1 MSAHPL
7 ALIAGQSDGIDPEQ
21 RDQIDDHMASC
32 DSCRTYARAIERVDR
47 LITSPEPSL
56 ALPPRAAH
64 ERPRGRATT
73 VLATIAA
80 AALLVI
86 VASVVR
92 QSFQQTAAARP
103 AWADMVAQGND
114 ACDLVPAGRTVY
126 VKELPRAFAAGALF
140 PTVPRASP
148 PFGFD
153 GECVYGY
160 HDGWF
165 DFRLLMYAEPTAR
178 GEAIAVWRE
187 LLRDQDCSPGLGCSP
202 VTLRSW
208 STSEKASPG
217 GVAAV
222 RWTTTGVRAG
232 HQWSIT
238 GVWAESYFFVVTAA
252 TTDRASQFA
261 DAVLDQLR
269 QRPWPPDAWRSNPC
283 ILMDRAAAQGGLSAG
298 SGAQPTDLLRYGSTS
313 TIFQSNVCSYGW
325 QYWQPVPNPDWW
337 QAPNLFLRTGTTMP
351 GDVQRLL
358 LARPL
363 DLPGAAIPQL
373 ERIDE
378 WTLVDDGVWLSHS
391 ATPDDRRW
399 SAVAVLSGSQ
409 FFIVTFDSDDKAI
422 RLARAIAAVLKR

>member
-1 MSAHPL
+1 MTAHPL
-7 ALIAGQSDGIDPEQ
+7 ALIAGRSDGIDPEQ
-21 RDQIDDHMASC
+21 REQIEDHIASC
-32 DSCRTYARAIERVDR
+32 DTCRTYARAIERVDR

-56 ALPPRAAH
+56 ALPPRAAA
-64 ERPRGRATT
+64 EGRRSNAAT

-80 AALLVI
+80 SFVFVVVVVAL
-86 VASVVR
+86 R
-92 QSFQQTAAARP
+92 QSFQQTAARP

-126 VKELPRAFAAGALF
+126 VKELPRGFAAGALF
-140 PTVPRASP
+140 PTVPPASP

-165 DFRLLMYAEPTAR
+165 AFRLLMYAEPTAR
-178 GEAIAVWRE
+178 GEAVSVWRE
-187 LLRDQDCSPGLGCSP
+187 LLRDQDCSPGLGCP
-202 VTLRSW
+202 PATLRSW

-222 RWTTTGVRAG
+222 RWTTTGVTAG
-232 HQWSIT
+232 HQWSTT
-238 GVWAESYFFVVTAA
+238 GVWAESYFFVVTAE

-261 DAVLDQLR
+261 DAVLDELKK
-269 QRPWPPDAWRSNPC
+269 RPWPADAWRSNPC
-283 ILMDRAAAQGGLSAG
+283 LVIERVAAQGGLSSA
-298 SGAQPTDLLRYGSTS
+298 SGAQPTELLRYGSTS
-313 TIFQSNVCSYGW
+313 IVFTSNVCAYGW
-325 QYWQPVPNPDWW
+325 QYWQHVPNPDWW

-358 LARPL
+358 LAHPL

-373 ERIDE
+373 AWIDG
-378 WTLVDDGVWLSHS
+378 WTLVDDSIWLGH
-391 ATPDDRRW
+391 AQTPDDRRW
-399 SAVAVLSGSQ
+399 SAVAALSGSQ

-422 RLARAIAAVLKR
+422 RLARAIAAELKR